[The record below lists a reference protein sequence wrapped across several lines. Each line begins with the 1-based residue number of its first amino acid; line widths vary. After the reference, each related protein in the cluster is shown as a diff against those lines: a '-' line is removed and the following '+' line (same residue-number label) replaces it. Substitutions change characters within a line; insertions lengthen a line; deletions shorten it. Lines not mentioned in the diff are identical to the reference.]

1 MTDKERK
8 GLVVCR
14 LEQLFTGRSNGA
26 DISKMPPVRPGG
38 SFIMARVVSNAQ
50 VADPSST
57 HEPPTHGTEPIREVR
72 ILPLEQQSPPW
83 ENQCHSSDRRPT
95 SDPNKDNM
103 ETGGNDKGLVSGTKP
118 FPPLPLL
125 PKQRPTRPYDLDPD
139 RA

>member
-8 GLVVCR
+8 SLVVRR
-14 LEQLFTGRSNGA
+14 LEKVLTGRSNGA

-38 SFIMARVVSNAQ
+38 SFIMVQVVSDAQ

-57 HEPPTHGTEPIREVR
+57 HEPPTQGTEPIREAR

-83 ENQCHSSDRRPT
+83 GNQCHSSDRGPT
-95 SDPNKDNM
+95 SDPDKDNM

-118 FPPLPLL
+118 CPPLPFL
-125 PKQRPTRPYDLDPD
+125 PKLRPTRP
-139 RA
+139 